1 MSRNLSGVGA
11 ILPNVVPGCTLA
23 GAMTDSYPVNVYL
36 IGPMGSG
43 KTTIG
48 QRLAKKLGLEFLD
61 NDHELQAQTGAS
73 INLIFDLEGEAGF
86 RKRETDMLK
95 KLTARKGVLL
105 ATGGGSILA
114 KENRE
119 LLASTGTV
127 IYLRTSVS
135 QQIRRLTRDKS
146 RPLLQSG
153 DRKEKLIRLAEERNP
168 LYEDLADITF
178 QSQNRSL
185 ESVTEALYRTI
196 LAYRGQQE
204 GQRSE
209 TDQA

>member
-1 MSRNLSGVGA
+1 
-11 ILPNVVPGCTLA
+11 
-23 GAMTDSYPVNVYL
+23 MTNSTSENVYL

-48 QRLAKKLGLEFLD
+48 QRLAKKLGLVFLD
-61 NDHELQAQTGAS
+61 NDHELQEQTGAS
-73 INLIFDLEGEAGF
+73 VNLIFDLEGEAGF

-119 LLASTGTV
+119 LLAGTGTV
-127 IYLRTSVS
+127 VYLRTSVN
-135 QQIRRLTRDKS
+135 QQVRRLSRDKS

-153 DRKEKLIRLAEERNP
+153 DRKEKLTQLANERNP

-178 QSQNRSL
+178 QTRNRSL
-185 ESVTEALYRTI
+185 ESATEALYQTI
-196 LAYRGQQE
+196 LSHRKNQECLKPESDRG
-204 GQRSE
+204 
-209 TDQA
+209 